1 MEIVQFIHSKW
12 AYLVL
17 LVLIIAT
24 FNALIKFFGD
34 KEFDAKD
41 FRISLFAL
49 ITMHIQLLIGIVL
62 FFMKDYFGTISEVG
76 GMGEV
81 MKNSALRNLI
91 VEHPLTMIIA
101 VALVTIGYSKHKK
114 KLTSKPKFK
123 MLAIFYTIAL
133 VLVLAKIPWDLWFK
147 A

>member
-1 MEIVQFIHSKW
+1 MEIVQFIHSYW

-17 LVLIIAT
+17 LVLVIAT
-24 FNALIKFFGD
+24 FNAIFKFFGN

-62 FFMKDYFGTISEVG
+62 FFLKDYFTMIENIG
-76 GMGEV
+76 GMGEL
-81 MKNSALRNLI
+81 MKNKALRNLV

-101 VALVTIGYSKHKK
+101 VVLVTIGYSKHKK
-114 KLTSKPKFK
+114 KLTSRPKFK
-123 MLAIFYTIAL
+123 LLAIFYTLAL
-133 VLVLAKIPWDLWFK
+133 ILVLAKIPWNLWF
-147 A
+147 

>member
-17 LVLIIAT
+17 VVLVLAT
-24 FNALIKFFGD
+24 VNALLKFFGD

-62 FFMKDYFGTISEVG
+62 FFTKDYFTTIKEIG
-76 GMGEV
+76 GMSEL
-81 MKNSALRNLI
+81 MANKPLRNLI
-91 VEHPLTMIIA
+91 IEHPTTMIIA
-101 VALVTIGYSKHKK
+101 VALVTVGYSKHKK
-114 KLTSKPKFK
+114 KLVSKPKFK
-123 MLAIFYTIAL
+123 MLAIFYSIALAL
-133 VLVLAKIPWDLWFK
+133 VLYMIPWSLWF
-147 A
+147 

>member
-17 LVLIIAT
+17 LVLILAT
-24 FNALIKFFGD
+24 LNALIKFFGD

-62 FFMKDYFGTISEVG
+62 YFMKDYFSVIEQVG

-114 KLTSKPKFK
+114 KLTSRPKFK
-123 MLAIFYTIAL
+123 LLAIFYSIAL
-133 VLVLAKIPWDLWFK
+133 LLVLAKIPWNLWF
-147 A
+147 

>member
-1 MEIVQFIHSKW
+1 MMETVQFIHSIW

-17 LVLIIAT
+17 LVLVLAT

-49 ITMHIQLLIGIVL
+49 ITMHIQLLIGIIL
-62 FFMKDYFGTISEVG
+62 YFTKDYFSVIEQVG

-81 MKNSALRNLI
+81 MKNSGLRKLI
-91 VEHPLTMIIA
+91 IEHPFAMIIA

-123 MLAIFYTIAL
+123 LLAIFYTLAL
-133 VLVLAKIPWDLWFK
+133 ACVLYMIPWNLWF
-147 A
+147 

>member
-1 MEIVQFIHSKW
+1 MMEIVQFIHSKW

-17 LVLIIAT
+17 LVLILAT

-62 FFMKDYFGTISEVG
+62 FFMKDYFSTIEQVG

-91 VEHPLTMIIA
+91 IEHPLTMIVA

-123 MLAIFYTIAL
+123 LLAIFYTLAL
-133 VLVLAKIPWDLWFK
+133 ILVLAKIPWNLWFN
-147 A
+147 

>member
-1 MEIVQFIHSKW
+1 MQTVQFIHSYW

-17 LVLIIAT
+17 VVLVLAT
-24 FNALIKFFGD
+24 LNALFKFFGN

-49 ITMHIQLLIGIVL
+49 ITMHIQLLIGIIL
-62 FFMKDYFGTISEVG
+62 FFTKDYFTTIEQVG

-81 MKNSALRNLI
+81 MKNDGLRKLI
-91 VEHPLTMIIA
+91 IEHPTTMIIA

-114 KLTSKPKFK
+114 KLVSKPKFK
-123 MLAIFYTIAL
+123 VLAIFYTIAL
-133 VLVLAKIPWDLWFK
+133 ALVLYMIPWNLWF
-147 A
+147 

>member
-1 MEIVQFIHSKW
+1 MEIIQFIHSKW

-17 LVLIIAT
+17 LVIVFAT

-62 FFMKDYFGTISEVG
+62 FFMKDYFSTISEVG

-81 MKNSALRNLI
+81 MKNSELRNLI
-91 VEHPLTMIIA
+91 IEHPLTMIIA

-123 MLAIFYTIAL
+123 MLAIFYTLAL
-133 VLVLAKIPWDLWFK
+133 VLVLAKIPWNLWL
-147 A
+147 